1 MSIKNKILEVIKG
14 LGEPINTE
22 DLAELCDINYK
33 NISRYLKELESED
46 KIERKRSGRNTII
59 TLKIIKPKIKPK
71 IISESIMKPISRKK
85 VFQDKDMNKEEIIN
99 WISKF
104 IRENETQYTLDF
116 LRGQKL
122 IYETINE
129 MRK

>member
-1 MSIKNKILEVIKG
+1 MTKFSFSSLE
-14 LGEPINTE
+14 E
-22 DLAELCDINYK
+22 
-33 NISRYLKELESED
+33 
-46 KIERKRSGRNTII
+46 
-59 TLKIIKPKIKPK
+59 KPKTKTTPTKKVVSKPIVKPK
-71 IISESIMKPISRKK
+71 QI
-85 VFQDKDMNKEEIIN
+85 FGDKDMDKGEIIN

-104 IRENETQYTLDF
+104 IRKNEKQYTLDF